1 MWALSGCSPKCGS
14 ATTKGGRAVHFT
26 GTGHVFIPG
35 TGLEQVSQG
44 VGRMET
50 RGLSDP
56 GPAHPQA
63 QKQSGR
69 KDASMTSVVVLQLG
83 LEISGLG

>member
-1 MWALSGCSPKCGS
+1 M
-14 ATTKGGRAVHFT
+14 HFT

-69 KDASMTSVVVLQLG
+69 KDASVTTVVVLQLG